1 MVSLV
6 ALRGMRKR
14 ELKLEGLLKDDFWS
28 FFGIAEKEY
37 HLLVFS
43 LQYLIRF
50 MLSST
55 DIWTLITGIRLCD
68 LLFGFF
74 SM

>member
-55 DIWTLITGIRLCD
+55 DI
-68 LLFGFF
+68 
-74 SM
+74 